1 MAYPGQAMYGRT
13 TVAWAGAGT
22 PKLWLA
28 SRLEVSRS
36 EDVADMAL
44 ARAVTPLL
52 SWLVDVN

>member
-1 MAYPGQAMYGRT
+1 MGVPQSLGLGLAP
-13 TVAWAGAGT
+13 

>member
-1 MAYPGQAMYGRT
+1 MGVPQSLGLGLAP
-13 TVAWAGAGT
+13 

-44 ARAVTPLL
+44 G
-52 SWLVDVN
+52 WLVDVN